1 MAFKHSFP
9 SEISLENRIAKL
21 EDRLDLYNKELS
33 NARLQVLELH
43 RLILNLNLRIDTKE
57 SSNEKTYAI

>member
-33 NARLQVLELH
+33 NTRLQVLELH

-57 SSNEKTYAI
+57 SSNEKTYAL